1 MLVFQELPTH
11 SGHMRPGIVLHQE
24 EPRTHCTSVLPVWG
38 LALPLPAVLMIVVGV
53 YMLFLAMAL
62 WFRQC
67 LKEQCSPECGDCCP
81 NIAPC
86 DYCLECAE
94 SCNCRTPSMRSCLDQ
109 TCPSTCPS
117 LPNCAMW
124 DCACT
129 CQPPEC
135 ESFNCLCFEIK
146 FR

>member
-1 MLVFQELPTH
+1 M
-11 SGHMRPGIVLHQE
+11 MM
-24 EPRTHCTSVLPVWG
+24 VLPVWG
-38 LALPLPAVLMIVVGV
+38 LTLPLPAVLMIVVGL
-53 YMLFLAMAL
+53 YMIFLAMAL

-81 NIAPC
+81 NIAPFE
-86 DYCLECAE
+86 YCLACAE
-94 SCNCRTPSMRSCLDQ
+94 SCNCRMPSLRSCLDQ

-117 LPNCAMW
+117 LPNCNMW

-146 FR
+146 LR